1 MRRFISNIIRSL
13 LFFMLISSAAMC
25 IFWLPNAV
33 DYASGVFKNAESF
46 KNAEYLLYT
55 IGYIIAL
62 PLFIVFIIAF
72 KFPTAIEADTIFHEK
87 TAKLIKIISII
98 IFSDCTLFG
107 ALAIWFFCS
116 GERVLSPVLAF
127 VDVIGFTVA
136 LMLLV
141 LSEYVRRAAILK
153 EEADYTI

>member
-33 DYASGVFKNAESF
+33 EYASGVFKNAESF

-87 TAKLIKIISII
+87 TAKLIKFFLSFPGEACYKGGSKGNIGKL
-98 IFSDCTLFG
+98 CAN
-107 ALAIWFFCS
+107 ALNKSCKA
-116 GERVLSPVLAF
+116 
-127 VDVIGFTVA
+127 FTVA
-136 LMLLV
+136 SSVHSL
-141 LSEYVRRAAILK
+141 
-153 EEADYTI
+153 